1 MVMTLATPPSSS
13 SSSVADNELCLFTTR
28 TALHYSSWYGH
39 VAAVTLLLAAGADPN
54 AKTENGSSVLHFAG
68 MLNRDQAITV
78 VTMHC
83 ACVSVLKDVV

>member
-1 MVMTLATPPSSS
+1 M
-13 SSSVADNELCLFTTR
+13 CR

-68 MLNRDQAITV
+68 TERLTNTEHYDHRGD
-78 VTMHC
+78 
-83 ACVSVLKDVV
+83 